1 MANEI
6 PVSVDYTSRDY
17 YAIREELIERVKTR
31 IPEWSGNDS
40 ADFGVALIEAFA
52 YMGDIANYYIDRIA
66 NEAFIATATQR
77 DSILAIAETY
87 GYAPSGYK
95 NSLVQ
100 VTFYNNSNAPI
111 TLPVGTRVS
120 GEVLVNDAVIEVT
133 FTTITQAVVPA
144 FANSTR
150 GEVTVLA
157 EEGISNTVE
166 ANSPYGVL
174 LGTSDG
180 SADQTFDVDD
190 FPVVSDS
197 IEVYVE
203 SGNTYKKWTK
213 VQHLL
218 DFGPNDAVY
227 TTRFDKDNNVFILF
241 GDGISGA
248 IPTFQAAIRCAY
260 TIGGGSVGN
269 ITTNVINNLDYIPG
283 LSESQVTAIAGV
295 IDVDNLTTA
304 IGGAEAESNDSIRN
318 NAPLYLRAQNR
329 AITLDDFENLATSV
343 TNVGKANAVGSSY
356 TSVTLY
362 IAPRRDNED
371 GDPKPGLND
380 DDTVTVEWTSIRDAV
395 RDYLADKMLAGVT
408 LTITK
413 PTYVPVTMN
422 IQYKL
427 NPQYTT
433 VVAEK
438 ALKQALVDNFG
449 YNYVPFG
456 AFISAQDIEYVLA
469 NVPSITRP
477 KVQFLFKTGASPS
490 LNSIQGLDNE
500 ILSFSEADIIL
511 EAI

>member
-1 MANEI
+1 
-6 PVSVDYTSRDY
+6 
-17 YAIREELIERVKTR
+17 
-31 IPEWSGNDS
+31 
-40 ADFGVALIEAFA
+40 
-52 YMGDIANYYIDRIA
+52 
-66 NEAFIATATQR
+66 
-77 DSILAIAETY
+77 
-87 GYAPSGYK
+87 
-95 NSLVQ
+95 
-100 VTFYNNSNAPI
+100 
-111 TLPVGTRVS
+111 
-120 GEVLVNDAVIEVT
+120 
-133 FTTITQAVVPA
+133 
-144 FANSTR
+144 
-150 GEVTVLA
+150 
-157 EEGISNTVE
+157 
-166 ANSPYGVL
+166 
-174 LGTSDG
+174 
-180 SADQTFDVDD
+180 
-190 FPVVSDS
+190 
-197 IEVYVE
+197 
-203 SGNTYKKWTK
+203 
-213 VQHLL
+213 
-218 DFGPNDAVY
+218 
-227 TTRFDKDNNVFILF
+227 VFILF

-248 IPTFQAAIRCAY
+248 IPTFQAAIRCSY

-269 ITTNVINNLDYIPG
+269 ITTNIINNLDYVPG
-283 LSESQVTAIAGV
+283 LSEAQTTSIAGV
-295 IDVDNLTTA
+295 IDIDNLTTA

-433 VVAEK
+433 AVAEK

-456 AFISAQDIEYVLA
+456 AFLSAQDIEYVLA

-477 KVQFLFKTGASPS
+477 KVQFLFKTGGSPS